1 MEATVVALVPV
12 LVEIITNQLREDLLH
27 MLMGTKCC
35 KWSKN
40 KVRKLYRLLGAIEP
54 DIDAIQETV
63 KRLSSE
69 IPSDAPNELEYDEYI
84 INLINK
90 IWPRRTEI

>member
-1 MEATVVALVPV
+1 MEASIVALIPV
-12 LVEIITNQLREDLLH
+12 LVQVITNQLREDLLH

-40 KVRKLYRLLGAIEP
+40 KVRKLHEMLVAIEP

-63 KRLSSE
+63 RRLSAPIS
-69 IPSDAPNELEYDEYI
+69 SDASELEYDEYI
-84 INLINK
+84 LNIINK
-90 IWPRRTEI
+90 IWPQRTEI